1 MSGRGF
7 CIKVEIDLHAITCP
21 GVWLCPNG
29 KVALRI
35 NTLKSSIESH
45 RISPIFPL
53 LFHDKFTFKMV
64 FRGVTSLAALQCS
77 LEDEFFYAELLQ
89 WTENST
95 GFVILSTF
103 ETNLADLLY
112 PSSCFKG
119 LLAGVDVDLLMEPT
133 KFFPGILA
141 PKIEV
146 STKTMVE
153 EIVGICDSNATGA
166 FVMNPKVIHSK
177 NASNINRKQPTKG
190 IIRQRKVCH
199 SKGKAKY
206 QPCHSCKKVTR
217 LKVARSCSPVS
228 SDRNTESPFE
238 CYHKQSKISNS
249 SCAKSQKNCLNRENH
264 KFENCPVCSKYNC
277 YFSENSY
284 EKEDFCCNKC
294 ENKKIINSPV
304 KTHEAINS
312 QLEKENNYEFRPKS
326 VPSLK
331 DPGNSILRDRI
342 HHLQKAKEKFSND
355 TCIADSACVCDPS
368 YDYCDHNRPAFY
380 KNLEKFYKRMYK
392 QAKLRAEQMDCY

>member
-7 CIKVEIDLHAITCP
+7 CVKVEIDLHAITCP

-64 FRGVTSLAALQCS
+64 FRGVTSLGDLQRK

-89 WTENST
+89 WTENSS

-112 PSSCFKG
+112 PSSCLKG

-153 EIVGICDSNATGA
+153 EVVGICDSNTTGA
-166 FVMNPKVIHSK
+166 FVVNPKIIHSK
-177 NASNINRKQPTKG
+177 NASNINRKHPAKG

-199 SKGKAKY
+199 SKGKSKY
-206 QPCHSCKKVTR
+206 QPCRSCKKVTR
-217 LKVARSCSPVS
+217 VKIPRSCSPVS
-228 SDRNTESPFE
+228 SDRYTESPSE
-238 CYHKQSKISNS
+238 CYHRQSKISNS
-249 SCAKSQKNCLNRENH
+249 SCTHSHRKCLNKESH
-264 KFENCPVCSKYNC
+264 KFESCPVCSKYNC
-277 YFSENSY
+277 YFSG
-284 EKEDFCCNKC
+284 KDDFCCNKC
-294 ENKKIINSPV
+294 ESMKIIDSSPKAQDVLNSY
-304 KTHEAINS
+304 
-312 QLEKENNYEFRPKS
+312 LEKENNCQFQSKS
-326 VPSLK
+326 SPPLK
-331 DPGNSILRDRI
+331 DPANSILRDRI
-342 HHLQKAKEKFSND
+342 QHLQKAKEKFSHD
-355 TCIADSACVCDPS
+355 TCIADSVCVCDPAS
-368 YDYCDHNRPAFY
+368 NYCDHSRPEFY